1 MFLFMRVSRVLG
13 QFWFKPQM
21 AGHLRASEVP
31 SDGESEGQ
39 EVNQHRVAQ
48 GLISAGPPNVQL
60 PWEQGIFRDIFAP
73 RPVVS
78 LDWPEPKVL
87 VNVDEAELSSTPG
100 PSVLQDKDKTP
111 ITGVFSSSPGA
122 NVFSKV
128 IKCKKKDEP
137 FEEAVAGMWLKNTQ
151 MWKQLFEAS
160 PSTTFAKTLQELD
173 EEEKMLSLRDMFGSK
188 SPHTI
193 QKRASTLLRLFRW
206 LQKQA
211 DVQGTSV
218 EEPLLP
224 SEEAVYKFCREIS
237 HRKKG
242 KLAPQSVV
250 QALKFVKFVL
260 SIPNVEN
267 SISPR
272 VQGLADRV
280 AGEHEPTHQ
289 ARDLTVLEVRFLEE
303 CVWNAELH
311 IVDRFAAGVFLFQI
325 FSRNRWSDIRHVRS
339 LEFDF
344 LEIGPEI
351 CGFLEGRA
359 REVKQSNKKKKLSLF
374 MPLVAPVRGVHPT
387 VVWAK
392 EWQKVAAEAG
402 IVLSKTPVGP
412 LLPATAPD
420 GAWLQ
425 RSIDSAE
432 ASNWLTGLLR
442 NRDPSTARVT
452 THSLKHTALGWL
464 SKYGIVGETQ
474 TLLAHHSTGALS
486 TLAYSRDALSGPLR
500 QLEEM
505 LKQVREGSFCPDAT
519 RSGYF
524 ARAQGSEAGAS
535 VDLGSWLPISKAG
548 SLDGLPAN
556 SESTHEPLPATAEGF
571 EDDFLGVGPLCSS
584 QGKVFESPSAMP
596 VLEASAPSVAEGDE
610 SPSKESEELD
620 RLATVTSGL
629 CEALFDKDDT
639 QGADDDEEA
648 EISPTTSADG
658 SSEETSDGASSEEK
672 EEPASTLSLPEG
684 WSAIQNKKS
693 TMLHLYKVGQTTLK
707 CGKWISVNFVEME
720 KPSAKWLQC
729 SRCFQE

>member
-1 MFLFMRVSRVLG
+1 MG

-21 AGHLRASEVP
+21 AGHLRAPEVP
-31 SDGESEGQ
+31 SDSESEGQ
-39 EVNQHRVAQ
+39 VANQHRVAQ
-48 GLISAGPPNVQL
+48 VLISAGPPNVQL

-73 RPVVS
+73 GPVVS

-111 ITGVFSSSPGA
+111 IAGVLSSSPGA

-137 FEEAVAGMWLKNTQ
+137 FEEAVAGMWLKNMQ
-151 MWKQLFEAS
+151 MWKQLFEATS
-160 PSTTFAKTLQELD
+160 FAKTLQELD
-173 EEEKMLSLRDMFGSK
+173 EEEKMLSLRDIFGSK

-211 DVQGTSV
+211 DVQGTSA

-260 SIPNVEN
+260 SIPDVEN

-272 VQGLADRV
+272 VRGLADRV

-303 CVWNAELH
+303 CVGNTELH
-311 IVDRFAAGVFLFQI
+311 VVDRFAAGVFLFQI

-374 MPLVAPVRGVHPT
+374 MPLVAPVRGVHPK

-392 EWQKVAAEAG
+392 EWQEVAAEAG
-402 IVLSKTPVGP
+402 IVLSKTPIGP

-474 TLLAHHSTGALS
+474 TLLSHHSTGALS

-500 QLEEM
+500 QLEE
-505 LKQVREGSFCPDAT
+505 RYGRA
-519 RSGYF
+519 RF
-524 ARAQGSEAGAS
+524 ARTLLA
-535 VDLGSWLPISKAG
+535 VD
-548 SLDGLPAN
+548 
-556 SESTHEPLPATAEGF
+556 T
-571 EDDFLGVGPLCSS
+571 
-584 QGKVFESPSAMP
+584 
-596 VLEASAPSVAEGDE
+596 
-610 SPSKESEELD
+610 
-620 RLATVTSGL
+620 
-629 CEALFDKDDT
+629 
-639 QGADDDEEA
+639 
-648 EISPTTSADG
+648 
-658 SSEETSDGASSEEK
+658 
-672 EEPASTLSLPEG
+672 LPEPKD
-684 WSAIQNKKS
+684 QRQV
-693 TMLHLYKVGQTTLK
+693 HLLT
-707 CGKWISVNFVEME
+707 
-720 KPSAKWLQC
+720 
-729 SRCFQE
+729 

>member
-1 MFLFMRVSRVLG
+1 
-13 QFWFKPQM
+13 M

-31 SDGESEGQ
+31 SDSESEGQ

-48 GLISAGPPNVQL
+48 VLISAGPPNVQL

-73 RPVVS
+73 GPVVS

-111 ITGVFSSSPGA
+111 IAGVFSSSPGA

-137 FEEAVAGMWLKNTQ
+137 FEEAVAGMWLKNMQ

-173 EEEKMLSLRDMFGSK
+173 EEEKMLSIRDMFGSK

-211 DVQGTSV
+211 DVQGASV

-237 HRKKG
+237 NRKKG

-260 SIPNVEN
+260 SIPDVEN

-272 VQGLADRV
+272 VRGLADRV
-280 AGEHEPTHQ
+280 AGEHEPTNQ

-344 LEIGPEI
+344 LEIGPET

-374 MPLVAPVRGVHPT
+374 MPLVAPVRGVHPK

-402 IVLSKTPVGP
+402 IMLSKTPVGP
-412 LLPATAPD
+412 SRPATAPD

-474 TLLAHHSTGALS
+474 TLLSHHSTGALS

-535 VDLGSWLPISKAG
+535 VDLGSWLPISKVG

-556 SESTHEPLPATAEGF
+556 SESTHEPLPAPVEGF
-571 EDDFLGVGPLCSS
+571 EDDFLGVGPLCPS

-596 VLEASAPSVAEGDE
+596 VLEASAPSLAEGEE

-620 RLATVTSGL
+620 KLATVTSGL
-629 CEALFDKDDT
+629 CETLFDQDDT
-639 QGADDDEEA
+639 QDADDNGEA
-648 EISPTTSADG
+648 EISPTTSAEG
-658 SSEETSDGASSEEK
+658 SSEETSDGASSEER
-672 EEPASTLSLPEG
+672 EEPAATLSQPEG

>member
-1 MFLFMRVSRVLG
+1 M
-13 QFWFKPQM
+13 
-21 AGHLRASEVP
+21 
-31 SDGESEGQ
+31 
-39 EVNQHRVAQ
+39 
-48 GLISAGPPNVQL
+48 
-60 PWEQGIFRDIFAP
+60 
-73 RPVVS
+73 
-78 LDWPEPKVL
+78 
-87 VNVDEAELSSTPG
+87 
-100 PSVLQDKDKTP
+100 
-111 ITGVFSSSPGA
+111 
-122 NVFSKV
+122 
-128 IKCKKKDEP
+128 
-137 FEEAVAGMWLKNTQ
+137 
-151 MWKQLFEAS
+151 
-160 PSTTFAKTLQELD
+160 
-173 EEEKMLSLRDMFGSK
+173 
-188 SPHTI
+188 
-193 QKRASTLLRLFRW
+193 
-206 LQKQA
+206 
-211 DVQGTSV
+211 QGTSV

-224 SEEAVYKFCREIS
+224 SEQAVYKFCREIS

-260 SIPNVEN
+260 SIPDVEN

-486 TLAYSRDALSGPLR
+486 ALAYSRDALSGPLR

-505 LKQVREGSFCPDAT
+505 IKQVREGSFCPDAT

-548 SLDGLPAN
+548 SLDGMPAN
-556 SESTHEPLPATAEGF
+556 SESTHEPLPATVEGF

-639 QGADDDEEA
+639 QGADDNEEA
-648 EISPTTSADG
+648 EISADG

>member
-1 MFLFMRVSRVLG
+1 MFATEILSSSHVSFMRVSRVLG

-31 SDGESEGQ
+31 SDSESEGQ
-39 EVNQHRVAQ
+39 EVNQHRIAQ
-48 GLISAGPPNVQL
+48 VLISAGPPNVQL

-128 IKCKKKDEP
+128 SKCKKKDEP
-137 FEEAVAGMWLKNTQ
+137 FEEAVAGMWLKNMQ

-432 ASNWLTGLLR
+432 ASNWLMGLLR

-584 QGKVFESPSAMP
+584 QGKVF
-596 VLEASAPSVAEGDE
+596 V
-610 SPSKESEELD
+610 
-620 RLATVTSGL
+620 
-629 CEALFDKDDT
+629 DKDDA